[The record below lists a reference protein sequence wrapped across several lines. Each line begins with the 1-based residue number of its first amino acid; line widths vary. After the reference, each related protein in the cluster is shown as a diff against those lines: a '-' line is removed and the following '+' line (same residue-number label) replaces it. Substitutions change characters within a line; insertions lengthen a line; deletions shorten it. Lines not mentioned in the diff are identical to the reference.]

1 MTSQPSGAE
10 PKKPSLLR
18 QVPAVGR
25 LLTDP
30 AAAAL
35 LAQHPR
41 PLVAEALRQAV
52 DDARARVVAG
62 EAEAADLTPTALV
75 ARAHRA
81 LDDAG
86 KPSLKPVIN
95 ATGVIIH
102 TGLGRSVLSERAAR
116 AVYEVARQ
124 YNNLELDLQAGAR
137 GSRHSHVER
146 IICEITGAPAAGVFN
161 NNAAATLL
169 ILNSLAEG
177 REVIISR
184 GQLVEIGG
192 SFRLPD
198 VMAKSGCRMVEV
210 GTTNRTHLRDYEAA
224 ITENTAAILRA
235 HHSNYRII
243 GFTTEPPAD
252 ELAALCRERGLA
264 FIDDIGSGALLD
276 FTQFGLRAEPMV
288 QDSLA
293 AGAHIVCFSGDKL
306 LGGPQC
312 GLVVGDREPVQAV
325 KKNPLARAFRV
336 GKLTI
341 AALEATLQAY
351 RDPALALAE
360 IPTLQSIAAPVAEIR
375 SRARK
380 LRALV
385 RQFAPPWMS
394 AEVRED
400 ADAGRIG
407 GGSLPEETLPT
418 AVLVL
423 MLSPQSP
430 CSLDDLATRLRT
442 GTPAVMARLHD
453 DALVCDLRTVFPAQ
467 VKPLANAIRAATLQ
481 SI

>member
-1 MTSQPSGAE
+1 MTPQPSGTD
-10 PKKPSLLR
+10 PKRTSFLR

-25 LLTDP
+25 LLTDS
-30 AAAAL
+30 AAAFL
-35 LAQHPR
+35 LAHHPR
-41 PLVAEALRQAV
+41 HLVAEALRQAV
-52 DDARARVVAG
+52 DAARACVVSG
-62 EAEAADLTPTALV
+62 EADSADLTPAALV
-75 ARAHRA
+75 AQARRA
-81 LDDAG
+81 LEQAG

-116 AVYEVARQ
+116 AAYEVARQ
-124 YNNLELDLQAGAR
+124 YNNLELDLETGAR

-146 IICEITGAPAAGVFN
+146 LICEITGAPAAGVFN

-177 REVIISR
+177 KEVIISR

-312 GLVVGDREPVQAV
+312 GLVVGEREPVQAV

-341 AALEATLQAY
+341 AALEATLQVY

-360 IPTLQSIAAPVAEIR
+360 IPTLQAIATPVAEIR
-375 SRARK
+375 TRARK

-385 RQFAPPWMS
+385 RQFAPVWIS
-394 AEVRED
+394 VEVREE

-418 AVLVL
+418 VVLAL
-423 MLSPQSP
+423 KLESQAPL
-430 CSLDDLATRLRT
+430 SLDDLAARLRT
-442 GTPAVMARLHD
+442 GTPAAVARLHD
-453 DALVCDLRTVFPAQ
+453 DALVCDLRTVFADQ
-467 VKPLANAIRAATLQ
+467 VKPLADAIQAATAD
-481 SI
+481 SG